1 MCVKPAVFKQAN
13 SKVIGKSSEVLI
25 LQKMRGGKKLHL
37 GARTHT
43 NKHTHMFTHTRTHTH
58 VPYPSSIYS
67 HNTAGCLAAG
77 VNIFRENIPC
87 LQ

>member
-1 MCVKPAVFKQAN
+1 MCIKPVMFKQAN

-25 LQKMRGGKKLHL
+25 LHKMLGKNCTLVREH
-37 GARTHT
+37 THNT
-43 NKHTHMFTHTRTHTH
+43 SKHTHMHIYTHIH
-58 VPYPSSIYS
+58 VPSPSSIYS
-67 HNTAGCLAAG
+67 HNTAGCLAAE

>member
-1 MCVKPAVFKQAN
+1 MCIKPAVFKQAN

-25 LQKMRGGKKLHL
+25 LQKMRGKNCTLAH
-37 GARTHT
+37 TYT
-43 NKHTHMFTHTRTHTH
+43 NKHIYMHTH
-58 VPYPSSIYS
+58 AHIPSPSSIYS
-67 HNTAGCLAAG
+67 HNTAGCLAAE

>member
-1 MCVKPAVFKQAN
+1 MCIKPAVFKQAN

-25 LQKMRGGKKLHL
+25 LQKMQGEKLHL
-37 GARTHT
+37 SAR
-43 NKHTHMFTHTRTHTH
+43 TRTHISIRTYVHTH
-58 VPYPSSIYS
+58 TQTHIPYPSSIYS
-67 HNTAGCLAAG
+67 HNTAGCLAAE